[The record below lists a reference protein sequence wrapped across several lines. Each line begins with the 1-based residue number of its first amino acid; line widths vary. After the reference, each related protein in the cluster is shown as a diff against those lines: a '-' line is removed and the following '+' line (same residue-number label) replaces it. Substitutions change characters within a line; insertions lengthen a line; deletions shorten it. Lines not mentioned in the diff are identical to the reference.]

1 MYGVW
6 NGVER
11 RFVFGIKEDTKKAAW
26 RQFIRAVGKTG
37 YKWRFE
43 VRPIPPGFKN
53 PKNPNY
59 EKRRKK

>member
-1 MYGVW
+1 MYGIW
-6 NGVER
+6 NAVAR
-11 RFVFGIKEDTKKAAW
+11 RFVFGIREETKRAAW
-26 RQFIRAVGKTG
+26 RKFVKTVGPTS

-59 EKRRKK
+59 QKGDRS